1 MRVLFWLEG
10 PEAGGQGGDV
20 IRRQGQAR
28 HPVEKSGGLVGREAQ
43 ISYPQFGQLPAGAR
57 AHEGGGGTHSME
69 EAGPYA

>member
-1 MRVLFWLEG
+1 MFELW
-10 PEAGGQGGDV
+10 
-20 IRRQGQAR
+20 
-28 HPVEKSGGLVGREAQ
+28 SGGFVGREAQ